1 MTPEAAFVRYEQIR
15 ARLPASCHKGLAEP
29 VAGLHQLM
37 DETDAFV
44 FDAYGVLNV
53 GDRPIPG
60 AHERVAELRA
70 AGKALLVLTNAASF
84 TRAQTTEKFAR
95 LGFDFS
101 SDEIISSREV
111 CETCLTDIS
120 PTGSWGVMAPPDFD
134 PTELPVQAM
143 ALGDNAAVY
152 DSADAFL
159 MLSTSDWSA
168 ARQGLLEDSLKRHA
182 RPVVVANPDLVA
194 PREAGLTLEP
204 GYYAHALQDRLGITP
219 VFHGKPFP
227 SVYAAAQARLGGI
240 APQKITM
247 VGDTLH
253 TDVLGAQAQG
263 WNTALITAHGL
274 FAGHDVSEFIARS
287 GIAPDWI
294 APSI

>member
-1 MTPEAAFVRYEQIR
+1 MTPEAAFTRYEEIR
-15 ARLPASCHKGLAEP
+15 DRLPASCHKGRAAP
-29 VAGLHQLM
+29 IDGIHQVM
-37 DETDAFV
+37 DQTEAYV

-70 AGKALLVLTNAASF
+70 AGKSLLVLTNAASF
-84 TRAQTTEKFAR
+84 TRAQTKEKFAR

-111 CETCLTDIS
+111 CETCLRDIAPS
-120 PTGSWGVMAPPDFD
+120 GTWGVMAPPDFH
-134 PTELPVQAM
+134 PEELPVQAM
-143 ALGDNAAVY
+143 ALGDDAEVY
-152 DSADAFL
+152 DSVGAFL
-159 MLSTSDWSA
+159 LLSTADWTA
-168 ARQGLLEDSLKRHA
+168 ARQSLLEDSLKRQA

-204 GYYAHALQDRLGITP
+204 GFYAHALQDRLGITP

-253 TDVLGAQAQG
+253 TDVLGAQARG

-287 GIAPDWI
+287 GIVPDWI

>member
-1 MTPEAAFVRYEQIR
+1 MTPEAAFTRYEEIR
-15 ARLPASCHKGLAEP
+15 DRLPASCHRGRAKP
-29 VAGLHQLM
+29 IAGLHQLL
-37 DETDAFV
+37 DQSDAFV

-70 AGKALLVLTNAASF
+70 AGKSLLVLTNAASF
-84 TRAQTTEKFAR
+84 TRAQTKEKFAR
-95 LGFDFS
+95 LGFDFT
-101 SDEIISSREV
+101 SDEIISSREI
-111 CETCLTDIS
+111 CETCLTDVA
-120 PTGSWGVMAPPDFD
+120 PEGTWGVMAPPDFL
-134 PTELPVQAM
+134 PEELTVEAM
-143 ALGDNAAVY
+143 ALGDDAEVY

-159 MLSTSDWSA
+159 LLSTSDWTPH
-168 ARQGLLEDSLKRHA
+168 RQSLLEDSLKRRA

-194 PREAGLTLEP
+194 PRETGLTLEP
-204 GYYAHALQDRLGITP
+204 GYYAHALQDRLGIAP

-227 SVYAAAQARLGGI
+227 SVYAAAQARLCHI
-240 APQKITM
+240 EPQKITM

-274 FAGHDVSEFIARS
+274 FAGHDVSKFIARS
-287 GIAPDWI
+287 GIVPDWI